1 MDESQIENN
10 CFKLL
15 EVVLQG
21 TESWGLLVFFFGFFT
36 GLDGVLRKIFRFQMT
51 VHVFDILCMRN

>member
-21 TESWGLLVFFFGFFT
+21 TESWGLLGFFFLVFL
-36 GLDGVLRKIFRFQMT
+36 LDWMEF
-51 VHVFDILCMRN
+51 

>member
-21 TESWGLLVFFFGFFT
+21 TESWGLLVFFVFFT

-51 VHVFDILCMRN
+51 VHVFDILCIRN

>member
-21 TESWGLLVFFFGFFT
+21 TESWGLLGFFFGFFYWT
-36 GLDGVLRKIFRFQMT
+36 GWSSEKNLSLSNDCTCF
-51 VHVFDILCMRN
+51 

>member
-21 TESWGLLVFFFGFFT
+21 TESCGLLVFFFGFFT
-36 GLDGVLRKIFRFQMT
+36 RLDGVLRKNLSLSNDCTCF
-51 VHVFDILCMRN
+51 

>member
-21 TESWGLLVFFFGFFT
+21 TESWGLLGFFGGFFT

>member
-21 TESWGLLVFFFGFFT
+21 TESWGLLVFFT
-36 GLDGVLRKIFRFQMT
+36 RLDGVVRKIFRFQMT
-51 VHVFDILCMRN
+51 VHVFGILCMQN

>member
-21 TESWGLLVFFFGFFT
+21 TESWGLLVFFT

-51 VHVFDILCMRN
+51 VHVFDILCIRN

>member
-21 TESWGLLVFFFGFFT
+21 TESWGLLVFFGFFT